1 MGDSERINYNNSF
14 KIIDNVTLYCNDN
27 IDESII
33 KQLRLEMLK
42 VMGFF
47 KLKELNKKVNIRIWI
62 IVMILGK
69 NVLN

>member
-1 MGDSERINYNNSF
+1 MEDSERINYNNSF

-42 VMGFF
+42 VMEFF
-47 KLKELNKKVNIRIWI
+47 KLKELKK
-62 IVMILGK
+62 K
-69 NVLN
+69 SKY